1 MKLQVERDP
10 LAEAVAWTARAL
22 PARPTAPVLA
32 GMRLQ
37 AGSEL
42 TLSTFDYEVSAQSTI
57 PVQADEPGTVLV
69 SGRLL
74 AEIVRSLPARPV
86 DLSTDGTRTTVKC
99 GSATFTLMLLP
110 AEEYPTLPDMPET
123 TGTVGADA
131 FASAIHQVAIAA
143 GKDDTLPALTGIR
156 MEINEDTLTLV
167 ATDRYRLAVRELRW
181 TPVAPGL
188 NTAVLVP
195 ARVLGDTARQMT
207 GGAEVASRSPRRGR
221 QRRHHR
227 LRGRRPQDHNPAAVR
242 RVPPLPDPAA
252 ERVLRGRRAARRAV
266 RGRGQARR
274 PRRRAEHPCSAHL
287 RRGEVL
293 LEAGTGDEA
302 QASEAIGAS
311 FDGETMQIAFNP
323 QYLLDGINAVDS
335 DTVRISFTTATRP
348 AVITGKGEATPTTA
362 TSSCRFGRLADQ
374 AGPQGRASVGAA
386 APLEACT

>member
-1 MKLQVERDP
+1 MKLTVERDP

-42 TLSTFDYEVSAQSTI
+42 TLSTFDYEVSAQATI
-57 PVQADEPGTVLV
+57 PVAADEPGTVLV

-86 DLSTDGTRTTVKC
+86 DLATDGTRTTVKC

-110 AEEYPTLPDMPET
+110 AEEYPTLPSMPDT
-123 TGTVGADA
+123 TGAVGADT

-156 MEINEDTLTLV
+156 MEINDDTLTLV

-181 TPVAPGL
+181 TPATPGL

-195 ARVLGDTARQMT
+195 ARVLGDTARAMT
-207 GGAEVASRSPRRGR
+207 NGAEVAVALATSETSANDGIIGFEGN
-221 QRRHHR
+221 
-227 LRGRRPQDHNPAAVR
+227 GRRTTTRLLSGEYPRYQTLLPSEFSAVAELSAAPFAEAVK
-242 RVPPLPDPAA
+242 RVALVA
-252 ERVLRGRRAARRAV
+252 ERNTPV
-266 RGRGQARR
+266 RLTF
-274 PRRRAEHPCSAHL
+274 SASQ
-287 RRGEVL
+287 VL

-302 QASEAIGAS
+302 QASEAIQAS
-311 FDGETMQIAFNP
+311 FDGDDMQIAFNP
-323 QYLLDGINAVDS
+323 QYLLDGIGAVDS
-335 DTVRISFTTATRP
+335 DTVRISFTTPTRP
-348 AVITGKGEATPTTA
+348 AVITGKGDAQPDYRYVLMPIR
-362 TSSCRFGRLADQ
+362 S
-374 AGPQGRASVGAA
+374 AG
-386 APLEACT
+386 